1 MVTRGVSLEGALSTE
16 SCLAMIIHFARRLS
30 LTSTITSASPR
41 SISIMLTGD
50 ERVIDMFE
58 IACWL
63 GPDDV
68 TVDTITVEIV

>member
-1 MVTRGVSLEGALSTE
+1 
-16 SCLAMIIHFARRLS
+16 
-30 LTSTITSASPR
+30 
-41 SISIMLTGD
+41 MLTGD